1 MKSKRFYTYRSLH
14 REREYGAFWYS
25 ALWRV
30 LRPILVGLCVIAV
43 VVGLVSMTWNAV
55 YNNYAA
61 AVDNQDE
68 SIVPFEVA
76 SGTSLTR
83 VAKNLEEAGL
93 IRSATV
99 FKYYCDFAGLG
110 QKLQSGNYQLT
121 RTMDMA
127 EIAERLTLGDG
138 VPVVRNVTLVP
149 GWTIQDFAKYL
160 VERGVLTDTTRF
172 LELCRTGKYQDASG
186 NDKDFREYYYV
197 SDVMDSA
204 TAGQR
209 IYTLEG
215 YLAAD
220 TYEVYINAPEE
231 DIIRRLLSQTDAL
244 FSEDDQKLAEA
255 RLDQFVPKWRDWDR
269 SAMDL
274 IFTMASLIEK
284 EAKEKDFARASAVFW
299 NRLATG
305 WTLDSDVTVHYVTGV
320 RKMNL
325 SSSDTAVDS
334 PYNTYRNAGLP
345 PGPICSPS
353 KKAIQAAL
361 NPDGNDVAQGVMF
374 FCAKDANSGELD
386 FSVTYEE
393 HARKVETYRDSWQR
407 WDEERG
413 IQ

>member
-30 LRPILVGLCVIAV
+30 LRPILVGLCVAAV
-43 VVGLVSMTWNAV
+43 VVGLVSAAWTAV
-55 YNNYAA
+55 YNRYAA
-61 AVDNQDE
+61 AVDGQDE
-68 SIVPFEVA
+68 DIVPFEVA
-76 SGTSLTR
+76 SGASLTR
-83 VAKNLEEAGL
+83 VARNLEEAGL

-127 EIAERLTLGDG
+127 QIAERLTLGDG
-138 VPVVRNVTLVP
+138 VPVVRNVTMVP
-149 GWTIQDFAKYL
+149 GWTVRDFANRL
-160 VERGVLTDTTRF
+160 VERGVLADTARF
-172 LELCRTGKYQDASG
+172 LELCRDGRYQDKSG
-186 NDKDFREYYYV
+186 NEKDFREYYYV
-197 SDVMDSA
+197 KDVMDSG
-204 TAGQR
+204 TASQR
-209 IYTLEG
+209 IFALEG

-244 FSEDDQKLAEA
+244 YSEDDGKLAES
-255 RLDQFVPKWRDWDR
+255 RLDQLVPKWKEWDR
-269 SAMDL
+269 PAMDL
-274 IFTMASLIEK
+274 IFTLASLIEK
-284 EAKEKDFARASAVFW
+284 EAKEKDFAKVAAVFY
-299 NRLATG
+299 NRLANG
-305 WTLDSDVTVHYVTGV
+305 WTLDSDVTIHYVTGV

-325 SSSDTAVDS
+325 SGSDLAVDS
-334 PYNTYRNAGLP
+334 PYNTYRNKGLP

-361 NPDGNDVAQGVMF
+361 NPDGDYIAQGVMY
-374 FCAKDANSGELD
+374 FCAKEPNSGELD
-386 FSVTYEE
+386 FSVTLDE
-393 HARKVETYRDSWQR
+393 HNRKVEKYRESWKR